1 MPQAEDD
8 FDADFSAGFND
19 DGPTQSTATPA
30 EGTQDD
36 TGQEVITEA
45 GKGAEGEA
53 AIAEPAAE
61 PVYAKITQADYDKL
75 LATANEVGTLKTE
88 HKRLLDTA
96 FGKIGGMQQ
105 LVDQLKAATAPG
117 AAVTVSEE
125 DFAELA
131 AEYPELA
138 KLQVKGMN
146 ALLSKMKAT
155 GTGEPAAASAQAA
168 PAVDPEKVIQQA
180 EQRIEQKLEL
190 KRFAR
195 KHPDWQEVVNGAEFK
210 AWIATQPTEV
220 QKGYAESW
228 DSDVTIPILDSF
240 KASKKAPGPAPE
252 VPAVTTRQQRLTS
265 AVPPRGTGG
274 HAAKASEDDEFLAGF
289 NSD

>member
-1 MPQAEDD
+1 MTQEDD

-19 DGPTQSTATPA
+19 DAPTKSTTTPTERA
-30 EGTQDD
+30 QDD
-36 TGQEVITEA
+36 PGEEVVTGSEVEA
-45 GKGAEGEA
+45 DGKVP
-53 AIAEPAAE
+53 AEPAAE

-88 HKRLLDTA
+88 HKRLLDSA
-96 FGKIGGMQQ
+96 FGKIGGMQD
-105 LVDQLKAATAPG
+105 LFNQLKASAAPG
-117 AAVTVSEE
+117 TAVTVSEE
-125 DFAELA
+125 DFADLA

-155 GTGEPAAASAQAA
+155 GPGEQATPAPVAA
-168 PAVDPEKVIQQA
+168 PAINPEQVIQQA

-195 KHPDWQEVVNGAEFK
+195 KHPDWQAVVNGQEFK
-210 AWIATQPTEV
+210 DWITKQPADV
-220 QKGYAESW
+220 QKGYQESW
-228 DSDVTIPILDSF
+228 DSDVTIPILDGF
-240 KASKKAPGPAPE
+240 KASQKATANSA
-252 VPAVTTRQQRLTS
+252 PAVSTRQQRLSS

-274 HAAKASEDDEFLAGF
+274 HAPKPTEDDDFLAGF
-289 NSD
+289 NSE

>member
-1 MPQAEDD
+1 MSQEND
-8 FDADFSAGFND
+8 FDADFNAGFSED
-19 DGPTQSTATPA
+19 APTKPTATPA
-30 EGTQDD
+30 EGAQND
-36 TGQEVITEA
+36 TGEEVVT
-45 GKGAEGEA
+45 AEGQA
-53 AIAEPAAE
+53 ADGEKAEPVAE
-61 PVYAKITQADYDKL
+61 PVYAKITQADYEKL
-75 LATANEVGTLKTE
+75 LAAANEVGTLKVE
-88 HKRLLDTA
+88 SSRNLDKA
-96 FGKIGGMQQ
+96 FGKIGQMQQ

-131 AEYPELA
+131 AEYPDLA

-155 GTGEPAAASAQAA
+155 GTGEAAAPSPVVAA
-168 PAVDPEKVIQQA
+168 PAVDPETVIQQA

-195 KHPDWQEVVNGAEFK
+195 KHPDWQAVVNGPDFK
-210 AWIATQPTEV
+210 DWIAKQPADV
-220 QKGYAESW
+220 QKGYQESW

-240 KASKKAPGPAPE
+240 KAAQKAAKPDPT
-252 VPAVTTRQQRLTS
+252 PAVSTRQQRLTS

-274 HAAKASEDDEFLAGF
+274 HAPKASEEDEFLAGF
-289 NSD
+289 NSE